1 MYQRAQ
7 VHGRRLCSALIGVCL
22 LLLFAISHAKAG
34 PLPPAP
40 PPPLAP
46 LLLNGTLFF
55 NLIPRVE
62 FDLFGNYFL
71 FQPGQTA
78 NSDSLMAFRALGTPA
93 PFLGGQIDAAP
104 FGFGR
109 ATATLTYELEILGP
123 QASVPIL
130 IDVSGRVFAHL
141 GLDRSGTALAQS
153 NWAFEDVSL
162 GPVFSDALDSGV
174 QHDDFSQSFSHTV
187 FVTVTANHIYRVT
200 MSVDLEIGGG
210 NALANGGANGTAI
223 IDPVFSFA
231 PGVDPAYSFQ
241 FSDGIGNSSLP
252 AIPEPSSIVLLSAGA
267 ITIGLLR
274 RARRQIGISK
284 QKPSGLSACELLR
297 APVTAEVDLQ
307 HEGEIGGFSAAARWG
322 TSMPATAV
330 M

>member
-7 VHGRRLCSALIGVCL
+7 VHGRRLCSGLIGVCL

-34 PLPPAP
+34 PLSPSSTPL
-40 PPPLAP
+40 LAP

-55 NLIPRVE
+55 NLIPRVD
-62 FDLFGNYFL
+62 FDLFGNYSL

-78 NSDSLMAFRALGTPA
+78 NFDSLMAFRALGTPA

-109 ATATLTYELEILGP
+109 ATATLTYELEILGRP
-123 QASVPIL
+123 GNDSIPIQ
-130 IDVSGRVFAHL
+130 IDASGRVFAHL
-141 GLDRSGTALAQS
+141 GADLSGTALAQS
-153 NWAFEDVSL
+153 KWAFEDVSL
-162 GPVFSDALDSGV
+162 GFVFSDALDSGV

-187 FVTVTANHIYRVT
+187 FLTMTANHIYGVT

-210 NALANGGANGTAI
+210 NSGANGTAI

-241 FSDGIGNSSLP
+241 FSDGIGNSSIP
-252 AIPEPSSIVLLSAGA
+252 AIPEPSSVVLLSTGA
-267 ITIGLLR
+267 IAIGLLC
-274 RARRQIGISK
+274 RARRRVGRSGSRGRSPAACLPTSGCGPQI
-284 QKPSGLSACELLR
+284 
-297 APVTAEVDLQ
+297 
-307 HEGEIGGFSAAARWG
+307 
-322 TSMPATAV
+322 
-330 M
+330 

>member
-1 MYQRAQ
+1 MDQRAQ
-7 VHGRRLCSALIGVCL
+7 VHGRRLCSGLIGVCL
-22 LLLFAISHAKAG
+22 LLLFAIGHAKAG
-34 PLPPAP
+34 PLPPPP

-55 NLIPRVE
+55 NLIPRVD

-71 FQPGQTA
+71 FQPEPGPFEG
-78 NSDSLMAFRALGTPA
+78 DSRMLFRALGTPA
-93 PFLGGQIDAAP
+93 PVLAGQIDAGK
-104 FGFGR
+104 FQFGR
-109 ATATLTYELEILGP
+109 AVATLTYELEILGP
-123 QASVPIL
+123 PGNVPIPIL
-130 IDVSGRVFAHL
+130 IDVSGRVFAHV
-141 GLDRSGTALAQS
+141 GLDRSATALAQS

-174 QHDDFSQSFSHTV
+174 QHDDFSQNFSHTV
-187 FVTVTANHIYRVT
+187 FVTVIANHIHRVT

-210 NALANGGANGTAI
+210 NSGANGTAI

-274 RARRQIGISK
+274 RARRQIGISR
-284 QKPSGLSACELLR
+284 QKPSGLFACRWLR
-297 APVTAEVDLQ
+297 AP
-307 HEGEIGGFSAAARWG
+307 I
-322 TSMPATAV
+322 
-330 M
+330 

>member
-7 VHGRRLCSALIGVCL
+7 VHGRRLCSGLIGVCL

-34 PLPPAP
+34 PLPPSP

-55 NLIPRVE
+55 NLIPRVD
-62 FDLFGNYFL
+62 FDLFGDYSL

-78 NSDSLMAFRALGTPA
+78 NFDSRMHFTAFGRP
-93 PFLGGQIDAAP
+93 PFLGAQIDAAP

-109 ATATLTYELEILGP
+109 ATATLTYELEILGRP
-123 QASVPIL
+123 GNDSIPIQ
-130 IDVSGRVFAHL
+130 IDASGRVFAHL
-141 GLDRSGTALAQS
+141 GADLSGTALAQS
-153 NWAFEDVSL
+153 NWTFEDVSL

-187 FVTVTANHIYRVT
+187 FLTMTANHIYGVT
-200 MSVDLEIGGG
+200 MFVDLEIGGG
-210 NALANGGANGTAI
+210 NAGANGTAI

-252 AIPEPSSIVLLSAGA
+252 AIPEPSSVILLSTGA
-267 ITIGLLR
+267 IAIGLLC
-274 RARRQIGISK
+274 RARRK
-284 QKPSGLSACELLR
+284 LR
-297 APVTAEVDLQ
+297 V
-307 HEGEIGGFSAAARWG
+307 ARRKH
-322 TSMPATAV
+322 
-330 M
+330 

>member
-7 VHGRRLCSALIGVCL
+7 VHGRRLCSGLTGVCL

-34 PLPPAP
+34 PLPP
-40 PPPLAP
+40 PPLAP
-46 LLLNGTLFF
+46 LLLNGTLLF
-55 NLIPRVE
+55 NLIPRVD
-62 FDLFGNYFL
+62 FVDFGNYSL

-78 NSDSLMAFRALGTPA
+78 NFESLMAFRALGTPA
-93 PFLGGQIDAAP
+93 PFLGGQISAAP

-123 QASVPIL
+123 NGSVPVL

-141 GLDRSGTALAQS
+141 GADLSGTALAQS

-187 FVTVTANHIYRVT
+187 FVTVTANHIYGVT
-200 MSVDLEIGGG
+200 MFVDLEIGGG
-210 NALANGGANGTAI
+210 NAGANGTAI

-252 AIPEPSSIVLLSAGA
+252 AIPEPSSVVLLSAGA

-274 RARRQIGISK
+274 RARRRVGR
-284 QKPSGLSACELLR
+284 SGSRSRSPAACSP
-297 APVTAEVDLQ
+297 A
-307 HEGEIGGFSAAARWG
+307 GGCGPPQPLKTRG
-322 TSMPATAV
+322 
-330 M
+330 

>member
-7 VHGRRLCSALIGVCL
+7 VHGRRLCSGLIGVCL

-34 PLPPAP
+34 PLPPPP

-55 NLIPRVE
+55 NLIPRVD

-78 NSDSLMAFRALGTPA
+78 NFDSRMAFRAVGTPA
-93 PFLGGQIDAAP
+93 PFLGGQISAAP

-123 QASVPIL
+123 NGSVPVL

-141 GLDRSGTALAQS
+141 GADLSGTALAQS

-187 FVTVTANHIYRVT
+187 FATVTANHIYGVT
-200 MSVDLEIGGG
+200 MFVDLEIGGG
-210 NALANGGANGTAI
+210 NGGANGTAI

-252 AIPEPSSIVLLSAGA
+252 AIPEPSSVVLLSAGA

-274 RARRQIGISK
+274 RARRRVGR
-284 QKPSGLSACELLR
+284 SGSRSRSPAACSPASNCGPR
-297 APVTAEVDLQ
+297 NRRSRFTA
-307 HEGEIGGFSAAARWG
+307 
-322 TSMPATAV
+322 
-330 M
+330 

>member
-7 VHGRRLCSALIGVCL
+7 VHGRRLCSGLIGVCL

-34 PLPPAP
+34 PLPPPP

-55 NLIPRVE
+55 NLIPRVD
-62 FDLFGNYFL
+62 FDLFGDYSL

-78 NSDSLMAFRALGTPA
+78 NFDSLMAFRALGTPA
-93 PFLGGQIDAAP
+93 PVLAGQISAAP

-109 ATATLTYELEILGP
+109 ATATLTYELEILGRP
-123 QASVPIL
+123 GNDSIPIL

-141 GLDRSGTALAQS
+141 GADLSGTALAQS
-153 NWAFEDVSL
+153 SWAFEDVSL

-187 FVTVTANHIYRVT
+187 FVTVTANHIYGVT

-210 NALANGGANGTAI
+210 NSGANGTAI

-252 AIPEPSSIVLLSAGA
+252 AIPEPSSVVLLSAGA

-274 RARRQIGISK
+274 RARRRVGR
-284 QKPSGLSACELLR
+284 SGSRSRSPAACSP
-297 APVTAEVDLQ
+297 A
-307 HEGEIGGFSAAARWG
+307 GGCKR
-322 TSMPATAV
+322 PI
-330 M
+330 

>member
-7 VHGRRLCSALIGVCL
+7 VDGRRLCSGLIGVCL

-34 PLPPAP
+34 PLPPPP

-55 NLIPRVE
+55 NLIPRVD
-62 FDLFGNYFL
+62 FDLFGNYSL

-78 NSDSLMAFRALGTPA
+78 NFDSLMAFRALGTPA
-93 PFLGGQIDAAP
+93 PFLGGQISAAP

-123 QASVPIL
+123 NGSVPVL

-141 GLDRSGTALAQS
+141 GADLSGTALAQS

-187 FVTVTANHIYRVT
+187 FVTVTANHIYGVT
-200 MSVDLEIGGG
+200 MSVDLQIGGG
-210 NALANGGANGTAI
+210 NSGANGTAI

-241 FSDGIGNSSLP
+241 FSDGIGNSLLP
-252 AIPEPSSIVLLSAGA
+252 AIPEPSSVVLLSAGA

-274 RARRQIGISK
+274 RARRRVGR
-284 QKPSGLSACELLR
+284 SGSRSRSPAACSP
-297 APVTAEVDLQ
+297 ASSCGPPQ
-307 HEGEIGGFSAAARWG
+307 PPKSIY
-322 TSMPATAV
+322 SMSER
-330 M
+330 

>member
-1 MYQRAQ
+1 MEIPEGDAKT
-7 VHGRRLCSALIGVCL
+7 RRIKNVSESPGPRPQALFRPDWRLSA
-22 LLLFAISHAKAG
+22 
-34 PLPPAP
+34 PALRNKPRKSWPAASPP

-55 NLIPRVE
+55 NLIPRVD
-62 FDLFGNYFL
+62 FDLFGDYSL

-78 NSDSLMAFRALGTPA
+78 NFDSLMHFTAFGRP
-93 PFLGGQIDAAP
+93 PFLGALVDAAP
-104 FGFGR
+104 FAFGR

-123 QASVPIL
+123 NGSVPVL

-141 GLDRSGTALAQS
+141 GADLSGTALAQS

-187 FVTVTANHIYRVT
+187 FVTVTANHIYGVT
-200 MSVDLEIGGG
+200 MFVDLEIGGG
-210 NALANGGANGTAI
+210 NLGANGTAI

-231 PGVDPAYSFQ
+231 PGVDPAYSFH

-252 AIPEPSSIVLLSAGA
+252 AIPEPSSVVLLSAGA

-274 RARRQIGISK
+274 RARRRVRR
-284 QKPSGLSACELLR
+284 SGSRSRSPVAC
-297 APVTAEVDLQ
+297 P
-307 HEGEIGGFSAAARWG
+307 
-322 TSMPATAV
+322 PASSCGPP
-330 M
+330 

>member
-1 MYQRAQ
+1 
-7 VHGRRLCSALIGVCL
+7 
-22 LLLFAISHAKAG
+22 
-34 PLPPAP
+34 
-40 PPPLAP
+40 
-46 LLLNGTLFF
+46 
-55 NLIPRVE
+55 
-62 FDLFGNYFL
+62 
-71 FQPGQTA
+71 
-78 NSDSLMAFRALGTPA
+78 MAFRALGTPA
-93 PFLGGQIDAAP
+93 PFLGGQISAAP

-109 ATATLTYELEILGP
+109 ATATLIYELEILGP
-123 QASVPIL
+123 NGSVPVL

-141 GLDRSGTALAQS
+141 GADLSGTALAQS

-187 FVTVTANHIYRVT
+187 FVTVTANHIYGVT

-210 NALANGGANGTAI
+210 NAGANGTAI

-252 AIPEPSSIVLLSAGA
+252 AIPEPSSVVLLSAGA

-274 RARRQIGISK
+274 RARRRVGR
-284 QKPSGLSACELLR
+284 SGSRSRSPAACSPASNCGPR
-297 APVTAEVDLQ
+297 NRRSRFTA
-307 HEGEIGGFSAAARWG
+307 
-322 TSMPATAV
+322 
-330 M
+330 